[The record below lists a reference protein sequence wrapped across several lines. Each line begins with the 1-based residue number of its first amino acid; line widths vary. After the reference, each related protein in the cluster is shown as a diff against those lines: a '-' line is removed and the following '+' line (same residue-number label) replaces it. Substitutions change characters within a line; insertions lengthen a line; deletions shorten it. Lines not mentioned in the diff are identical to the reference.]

1 MNEATSC
8 QSGTFSPQIKHSK
21 PWCDFSALKVAHLDK
36 GALSDQ
42 HTSHDLILSF
52 YFKYL
57 LLLPRCIHK
66 IPSNYLGKGEILTTI
81 VEKCPLN
88 LKIFAF
94 EFLTR
99 LVKRWEQKQ
108 NENRNTLASDVR
120 MS

>member
-1 MNEATSC
+1 M
-8 QSGTFSPQIKHSK
+8 K
-21 PWCDFSALKVAHLDK
+21 PHPVKVELSVPRLSILSHHLDHLDK
-36 GALSDQ
+36 GALLVQ
-42 HTSHDLILSF
+42 HTSRDLVLSF

-108 NENRNTLASDVR
+108 NENRNTQLL
-120 MS
+120 M